1 MRPWEGSRR
10 KRSVR
15 RPETEIYKRTN
26 ARLAKKGSEF
36 GKGDEQSPEDLR
48 REGSGVKETK
58 NRDPVGQ
65 EPST

>member
-1 MRPWEGSRR
+1 M
-10 KRSVR
+10 
-15 RPETEIYKRTN
+15 N